1 MHWLV
6 VLLVL
11 GLWAPLNGR
20 AQSFAAAVDFGTV
33 TTPEITEASGIAASR
48 QNPGVLWTHNDSSFA
63 GSIFAL
69 STNGTY
75 LARYYIPS
83 VFFGNF
89 EDIAIGPG
97 ASPEHHYVYLADIG
111 DNFATRPSVRV
122 LRFPEPAVYPYFS
135 NSPPVL
141 PLTAVQEIELTY
153 PDKPYDAEALM
164 IDPLTGDLFIATKET
179 NSARIYMTTRAKMD
193 AGGPIQLT
201 FVRELSSGNGL
212 RSVAA
217 GDISFDGR
225 LICMRR
231 NGRAW
236 TWARSASQ
244 TVSNALASTGTTQ
257 PVATAPEDLN
267 GEAIGFHATG
277 LGYFTISEGSQ
288 QPINYFRRT
297 GSGLPTQPVVF
308 IGRGEV
314 WRYNDQGTDEGTA
327 WRGTNF
333 NDSAWA
339 SGPAQLGYGQAD
351 QQTVISYGF
360 DEFEKNVTTYFRKQF
375 TRPSAVTNLALR
387 VCFTDGIAVY
397 LNGTEVFR
405 RNLAPNAAYDELAT
419 GSNAERQNFWVNV
432 PVTPTLLRAGTN
444 NFIAVELHRQIR
456 WQYDLSFD
464 LQLVQ
469 ASVELPARFS
479 SPPAIVGGAWRANVT
494 GPIGSVAEVEAS
506 SDLQTWSLAGQ
517 VSLPRGTNF
526 FQEAISSGGGHRFFR
541 VRN

>member
-1 MHWLV
+1 ML
-6 VLLVL
+6 VLLSPSRSL
-11 GLWAPLNGR
+11 G
-20 AQSFAAAVDFGTV
+20 QSFAAAVDFGTV
-33 TTPEITEASGIAASR
+33 TTPEITEASGIVASR

-97 ASPEHHYVYLADIG
+97 ASPEHHYIYLADIG
-111 DNFATRPSVRV
+111 DNFASRPSIRV
-122 LRFPEPAVYPYFS
+122 LRFPEPSIYSYFS
-135 NSPPVL
+135 NSPPVR
-141 PLTAVQEIELTY
+141 PLTGVQEIELTY
-153 PDKPYDAEALM
+153 PDRPHDAEALM
-164 IDPLTGDLFIATKET
+164 IDPLTGDLFISTKDT

-193 AGGPIQLT
+193 VGGPIQLT
-201 FVRELSSGNGL
+201 FVRELSFSGF

-236 TWARSASQ
+236 TWTRSASQ
-244 TVSNALASTGTTQ
+244 TVSNALAATGTTQ
-257 PVATAPEDLN
+257 PVATNPEDPN

-277 LGYFTISEGSQ
+277 LGYFTISEGAQ

-297 GSGLPTQPVVF
+297 GSGIPTQPVVF
-308 IGRGEV
+308 IGPGEA

-339 SGPAQLGYGQAD
+339 SGPAQLGYGQGD
-351 QQTVISYGF
+351 EQTVISYGF
-360 DEFEKNVTTYFRKQF
+360 DDFEKNVTTYFRKQF
-375 TRPSAVTNLALR
+375 NRPGAVTNLALR

-405 RNLAPNAAYDELAT
+405 RHLAPGAAYDELAI
-419 GSNAERQNFWVNV
+419 GSNNERQNFWVNV
-432 PVTPTLLRAGTN
+432 PVTPALLRTGTN

-479 SPPAIVGGAWRANVT
+479 GAPAIIGGAWRANVA
-494 GPIGSVAEVEAS
+494 GPVGSVAQVEAS
-506 SDLQTWSLAGQ
+506 SDLQSWIPAGE
-517 VSLPRGTNF
+517 VSLPRGTNS
-526 FQEAISSGGGHRFFR
+526 FQETIASGGGHRFFR
-541 VRN
+541 IRN